1 MSIVNADFNNLVKK
15 ILIERGFD
23 CRQYRESYL
32 QRRFGV
38 RMRACRVLQ
47 YSDYAGYLDHHPEE
61 YNKLFDNITINV
73 TQFFRDLSVYTF
85 FQEKAIPALFEEK
98 KRTHNPLVRVW
109 SCGCSSGEEPYSIA
123 ICLMNYL
130 RTVREKYTI
139 SIFGTDIDDASL
151 NKARIGL
158 YARSSLEN
166 VSSGLLEKY
175 FTVENDKYKVREE
188 ARLLTKFMKHD
199 FIREEPLRNLD
210 IIFCR
215 NVMIYLTRE
224 MQTRLLVSFYKS
236 INQKGFLVL
245 GKVESLLSVNEGLF
259 ERFNVTERIYQK
271 T

>member
-1 MSIVNADFNNLVKK
+1 
-15 ILIERGFD
+15 
-23 CRQYRESYL
+23 
-32 QRRFGV
+32 
-38 RMRACRVLQ
+38 MRACCVLQ
-47 YSDYAGYLDHHPEE
+47 YSDYVVYLDRHPEE
-61 YNKLFDNITINV
+61 YNKLFDDLTINV
-73 TQFFRDLSVYTF
+73 TQFFRDLTVYAS
-85 FQEKAIPALFEEK
+85 FQGKVIPMLFEEK
-98 KRTHNPLVRVW
+98 KRTHNSLVRIW

-130 RTVREKYTI
+130 RKAREKYTI
-139 SIFGTDIDDASL
+139 TIFGTDIDDASL

-158 YARSSLEN
+158 YARGSLEN
-166 VSSGLLEKY
+166 VAPEILERY
-175 FTVENDKYKVREE
+175 FIAENDKYKIQDEVRQL
-188 ARLLTKFMKHD
+188 AKFMKHD

-259 ERFNVTERIYQK
+259 ERFDVTERIYQK
-271 T
+271 A